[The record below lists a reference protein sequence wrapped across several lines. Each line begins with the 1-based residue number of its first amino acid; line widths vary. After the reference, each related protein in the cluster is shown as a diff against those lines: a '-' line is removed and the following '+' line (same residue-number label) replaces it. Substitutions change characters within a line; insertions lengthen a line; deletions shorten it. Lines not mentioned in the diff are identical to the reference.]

1 MDLFAFPDFFV
12 YVQREYEPHFQHI
25 FVKHPD
31 FVVRFRVFRVLQRA
45 AKLPVFFLQ
54 KVPCTILGFE
64 LTHTMSEVLSEHFL
78 VWKIQIVLCV
88 V

>member
-12 YVQREYEPHFQHI
+12 YAQREYEPHFQHI

-31 FVVRFRVFRVLQRA
+31 FVARFRVFRVLQRA

-54 KVPCTILGFE
+54 EVLYTILGFE
-64 LTHTMSEVLSEHFL
+64 LTHTVSEMLSGHFL